1 MRRFGSDAVVAVM
14 RGTVESGGWAAFKRS
29 LPRALRG
36 RCPQC
41 GKGALHAGR
50 FRLGHACDHCGLV
63 YRREQGA
70 MTGSMYLS
78 AAVTEVFAAVVAVG
92 LFLFTDLGAAGGLAV
107 GLPTVGL
114 FCLWFLP
121 YSRSIW
127 IAVEYATDVSND
139 EDWVDP
145 R

>member
-1 MRRFGSDAVVAVM
+1 MNAANHQ
-14 RGTVESGGWAAFKRS
+14 SGWETFRKS
-29 LPRALRG
+29 FPRILAR

-41 GKGALHAGR
+41 GNGQLFLSR
-50 FRLGHACDHCGLV
+50 FRLAAKCTVCGLV
-63 YRREQGA
+63 YRREQGS

-78 AAVTEVFAAVVAVG
+78 AAVTEIFAAGVAVAMFLMG
-92 LFLFTDLGAAGGLAV
+92 LSVTIGLIVGFAAI
-107 GLPTVGL
+107 GL

-121 YSRSIW
+121 YSKAIW
-127 IAVEYATDVSND
+127 VAVEYSTDVSNR